1 MTRPVVFTLA
11 SRILHWTMAALI
23 IAMLFIGVA
32 MVASL
37 SNYHRL
43 VSIHQPI
50 GIAILALAAIR
61 LINRL
66 FNPPPPLP
74 ADMPRLQKL
83 AAKASHVA
91 LYGLM
96 FALPLVGWAML
107 SAGDYPIDLFGSWA
121 LPRLLS
127 PDPMLHAWL
136 RRVHGVLAYGLF
148 AAFLLHLAAAL
159 LHGLILRDGVFGSMA
174 TLSFR
179 RRVPQNSR
187 S

>member
-1 MTRPVVFTLA
+1 MTRPVFTLA
-11 SRILHWTMAALI
+11 SRILHWAMAALI

-43 VSIHQPI
+43 VSIHEPI

-74 ADMPRLQKL
+74 ADMPRLQKV

-96 FALPLVGWAML
+96 FGLPIVGWAML
-107 SAGDYPIDLFGSWA
+107 SAGDYPLDLYGSWA
-121 LPRLLS
+121 WPHLLS
-127 PDPMLHAWL
+127 PDPTLYAWL
-136 RRVHGVLAYGLF
+136 RRAHTALAYALF
-148 AAFLLHLAAAL
+148 ATILTHLAAAL

-174 TLSFR
+174 SLSLR
-179 RRVPQNSR
+179 SRVPHDNR